1 MDLIFQYCLNF
12 LAKRKLIYCLN
23 FLAKIYFINNDNNE
37 LHADNDPKYAD
48 KDREQKKDVS
58 DRVFIK
64 AEP

>member
-1 MDLIFQYCLNF
+1 MQ
-12 LAKRKLIYCLN
+12 KGV
-23 FLAKIYFINNDNNE
+23 INNDNNE

-64 AEP
+64 AEPQGKNETRELQDD